1 MTPAQAADAIAPAL
15 SPGQQHELTA
25 LLGSHWDEFIAFR
38 RRLHAHPELSGREFV
53 TTESITSRLQVSGLV
68 ARTLRSGTGCVAEV
82 PGARPG
88 PVVALRAD
96 IDALAM
102 DEALDAP
109 YRSRVAGA
117 AHCCGH
123 DVHTTIVLAAGLI
136 LARLLRRR
144 DAPAGGARLIFE
156 PSEESVP
163 GGAVEVVRS
172 GHLKRVAAIYGL
184 HCDPKLETGRV
195 GITAG
200 PITSAADVLEVHLT
214 GPGGHTAR
222 PDQTVDLVKV
232 AARIAVESPQAMDAH
247 SSHPDAVRLV
257 FGSLRAG
264 HAPNVVPS
272 SAHLFGTLRAKQRAD
287 WDAAPELFAAA
298 VRDIVEPTGAA
309 WNISY
314 ERGVPPVVNDPA
326 ATALLG
332 SAAAQLLGRDNV
344 VEAGQSWGGDS
355 FAWYL
360 EHVPGT
366 YARLGVHDPSV
377 DGPRRDLHS
386 SNFTVD
392 ENAIGVG
399 VRLLVATTMA
409 TLRTLSQQSSG

>member
-1 MTPAQAADAIAPAL
+1 MTTRAAHGSAAAVL
-15 SPGQQHELTA
+15 SAGQRHELDT
-25 LLGSHWDEFIAFR
+25 LLASHFDEFVAFR
-38 RRLHAHPELSGREFV
+38 RRLHAHPELSGQEFA
-53 TTESITSRLQVSGLV
+53 TTESIISRLQVSGLT
-68 ARTLRSGTGCVAEV
+68 ARTLRSGTGCVADV
-82 PGARPG
+82 PGVRPG
-88 PVVALRAD
+88 PLVALRAD

-102 DEALDAP
+102 DEALDGS
-109 YRSRVAGA
+109 YRSRVPGA

-144 DAPAGGARLIFE
+144 DAPPGSARLIFE

-163 GGAVEVVRS
+163 GGAVEIVRS
-172 GHLKRVAAIYGL
+172 GYLNGVAAIFGL
-184 HCDPKLETGRV
+184 HCDPKLETGQIGV
-195 GITAG
+195 TTG
-200 PITSAADVLEVHLT
+200 PITSAADVLAVHLT

-232 AARIAVESPQAMDAH
+232 AARVAVEAPLAMDAA
-247 SSHPDAVRLV
+247 SSHPGAVRLV

-272 SAHLFGTLRAKQRAD
+272 SARLFGTLRAQQRAD

-314 ERGVPPVVNDPA
+314 ERGVPPVVNDPV
-326 ATALLG
+326 ATALLANT
-332 SAAAQLLGRDNV
+332 AAELFGPDNV

-360 EHVPGT
+360 EQAPGT
-366 YARLGVHDPSV
+366 YARLGVHDPAG

-392 ENAIGVG
+392 ENAIAVG
-399 VRLLVATTMA
+399 VRLLVATVIA
-409 TLRTLSQQSSG
+409 TLRARS

>member
-1 MTPAQAADAIAPAL
+1 MTAAETRHGSAEAL
-15 SPGQQHELTA
+15 NHGQRHELDA
-25 LLGSHWDEFIAFR
+25 LLASHFDELVAFR
-38 RRLHAHPELSGREFV
+38 RQLHAHPELSGREFA
-53 TTESITSRLQVSGLV
+53 TTESIISRLQVSGLL
-68 ARTLRSGTGCVAEV
+68 ARTLRSGTGCVADV
-82 PGARPG
+82 PGVRPG
-88 PVVALRAD
+88 PIVALRAD

-102 DEALDAP
+102 DEALDGS
-109 YRSRVAGA
+109 YRSRIAGA

-144 DAPAGGARLIFE
+144 DAPPGSARLIFE

-163 GGAVEVVRS
+163 GGAVEIVRS
-172 GHLKRVAAIYGL
+172 GYLNGVAAIYGL
-184 HCDPKLETGRV
+184 HCDPKLETGRIGV
-195 GITAG
+195 TAG
-200 PITSAADVLEVHLT
+200 AITSAADVLEVHLT

-232 AARIAVESPQAMDAH
+232 AARIAVEAPLAMEAQ

-272 SAHLFGTLRAKQRAD
+272 SAHLFGTLRAKDRAD
-287 WDAAPELFAAA
+287 WNAAPDLFAAA
-298 VRDIVEPTGAA
+298 VREIVEPTGAA

-314 ERGVPPVVNDPA
+314 ERGVPPVVNDPQ
-326 ATALLG
+326 ATALLA
-332 SAAAQLLGRDNV
+332 SIAAQLLGADNV

-360 EHVPGT
+360 EKAPGT
-366 YARLGVHDPSV
+366 YARLGVHDPSS

-399 VRLLVATTMA
+399 VRLLVATAMA
-409 TLRTLSQQSSG
+409 TLRAEAR